1 MRSGLSSTPPGR
13 RHERERAGAKDMDQR
28 DFAEYVVI
36 GTLLSV
42 TGAVLV
48 AEAVNLLLS

>member
-1 MRSGLSSTPPGR
+1 
-13 RHERERAGAKDMDQR
+13 MDQR